1 LLCSRE
7 PTPLAIRGPLME
19 PAPAADDY
27 EITRVRSIFQGLAYF
42 TDAEKDGD
50 GMKTEEELL

>member
-1 LLCSRE
+1 
-7 PTPLAIRGPLME
+7 ME